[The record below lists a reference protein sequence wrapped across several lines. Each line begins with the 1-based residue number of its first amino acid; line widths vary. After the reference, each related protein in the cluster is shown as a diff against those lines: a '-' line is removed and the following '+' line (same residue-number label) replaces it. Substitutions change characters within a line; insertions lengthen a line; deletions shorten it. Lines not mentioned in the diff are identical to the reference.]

1 MAFRKSS
8 SGSTSGPGGA
18 SGGATSFE
26 APERLTSTHA
36 PSTPR
41 TVRRRQ
47 TEPPSNC
54 RSITPA
60 SLSYIWLMT
69 ASDPFAL
76 LARALDQTG
85 SLIAR
90 TKPDQASLP
99 TPCSGWDLRT
109 LVNHTAYDVHVF
121 TTMVT
126 GAERPS
132 PDVDLIDGNWSAAFQ
147 KESDALVAAWRSR
160 GAEGTIKSRLGELP
174 ATWVVGQHLSDVA
187 VHAWDV
193 ARSTSQSTELDPE
206 DRSGSARL
214 GSSESQT

>member
-1 MAFRKSS
+1 
-8 SGSTSGPGGA
+8 
-18 SGGATSFE
+18 
-26 APERLTSTHA
+26 
-36 PSTPR
+36 
-41 TVRRRQ
+41 
-47 TEPPSNC
+47 
-54 RSITPA
+54 
-60 SLSYIWLMT
+60 MT

-206 DRSGSARL
+206 IGQAALDWARQNLKPEYRGTAFGPEVSVPESAPLYDRLAGFFGRNPQAR
-214 GSSESQT
+214 